1 MMEIQSGK
9 NSVVISNEEESIPL
23 NVDHHFSSLNDL
35 MRINILDD
43 RLYSFDSQVF
53 QLTPALQSQTAD
65 VLISLIEDLLNSL
78 PSLKKAWNLFKPK
91 AQLVARWDLI
101 PKDVKQA
108 LKKGEAEFIEVKD
121 HNNALYLQIR
131 AVVDGLRVNGKEYAK
146 NRKIKDLPIG
156 MEYIPQDITGAL
168 YCLSMQNQLSGIAAS
183 LNELSQACELNFDR
197 IRQGQK
203 DDRLAKVFSSR
214 VNFIQALSMT
224 NQEFQRQLLIE
235 AVQQS
240 NLARAELAYQIR
252 SSISELQ
259 NTKHARSR
267 EMAQT
272 VFDINTAI
280 MAMNNAVQI
289 SLYAYQA
296 LGESNAQLAS
306 VKEHEVFVKQVLL
319 QDIELDG
326 EKYSAWDVIWSSGD
340 GKSSPAD
347 FGALPQKLLQSCEV
361 FLTDSTK
368 GRNFIEGEIKNE
380 WE

>member
-1 MMEIQSGK
+1 MEIQSGK
-9 NSVVISNEEESIPL
+9 NNMVVSNEEKPIPL

-65 VLISLIEDLLNSL
+65 VLISLIEDFLNSL

-91 AQLVARWDLI
+91 NQLVARWDLI

-108 LKKGEAEFIEVKD
+108 LKNGKAEFIQVKD

-131 AVVDGLRVNGKEYAK
+131 AVVDGLKVNGKEYAK

-156 MEYIPQDITGAL
+156 MEYIPQDIAGAL
-168 YCLSMQNQLSGIAAS
+168 YCLSMQNQLSGIATS

-224 NQEFQRQLLIE
+224 NPELQRQLLIE

-252 SSISELQ
+252 SGISELQ
-259 NTKHARSR
+259 NPKYARSK

-272 VFDINTAI
+272 VYDINTAI
-280 MAMNNAVQI
+280 VAMNNAVQI
-289 SLYAYQA
+289 SLYSYQA

-326 EKYSAWDVIWSSGD
+326 AKYNAWDVIWSSGD
-340 GKSSPAD
+340 GKTSPAD
-347 FGALPQKLLQSCEV
+347 FGELPHKLLQSCEI
-361 FLTDSTK
+361 FLTDSTN
-368 GRNFIEGEIKNE
+368 GRNLISGDIKNE
-380 WE
+380 YE